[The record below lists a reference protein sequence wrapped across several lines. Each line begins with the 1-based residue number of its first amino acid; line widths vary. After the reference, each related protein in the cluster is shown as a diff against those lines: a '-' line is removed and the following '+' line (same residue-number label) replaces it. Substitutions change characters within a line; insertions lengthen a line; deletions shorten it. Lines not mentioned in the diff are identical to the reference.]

1 MRMFNN
7 LEGNRPML
15 YFLGGGLLLMSLFF
29 MVVIF
34 EKPELYAM
42 QLVLGIH
49 MILMGIQNRD
59 ELLDERVVALSNRA
73 FKTSYM
79 VTLLTGML
87 FFTLYTFGLITLK
100 AESAIVIIL
109 AIMFLSFS
117 VSNFMLWRKY

>member
-1 MRMFNN
+1 MFNH
-7 LEGNRPML
+7 LEGNRPIL
-15 YFLGGGLLLMSLFF
+15 YFLGAGLMVMSIFL

-49 MILMGIQNRD
+49 LILMGIQNRD
-59 ELLDERVVALSNRA
+59 EIVDERVTILNNRA
-73 FKTSYM
+73 FKTSYL
-79 VTLLTGML
+79 VTLVTGMI
-87 FFTLYTFGLITLK
+87 FFTLYTFNLIHLN
-100 AESAIVIIL
+100 AQSAIVILL

>member
-1 MRMFNN
+1 MFDH
-7 LEGNRPML
+7 LEDNRPML

>member
-1 MRMFNN
+1 MFNH

-15 YFLGGGLLLMSLFF
+15 YFLGAGLLLMSLFF
-29 MVVIF
+29 IVVIF
-34 EKPELYAM
+34 EKPEFYAM

-79 VTLLTGML
+79 VTLFTGML

-109 AIMFLSFS
+109 AVMSLSFS

>member
-1 MRMFNN
+1 MFNHS
-7 LEGNRPML
+7 EGNRPML

-29 MVVIF
+29 MIVIF

>member
-1 MRMFNN
+1 MFNN

>member
-1 MRMFNN
+1 MFNH
-7 LEGNRPML
+7 LEGNRPMF

-29 MVVIF
+29 MFVMF
-34 EKPELYAM
+34 EKPELYAI

-79 VTLLTGML
+79 VTLFTGMI
-87 FFTLYTFGLITLK
+87 FFTLYTYGLITLK

-109 AIMFLSFS
+109 AIMSLSFS

>member
-1 MRMFNN
+1 MFSH

-15 YFLGGGLLLMSLFF
+15 YFLGAGLLLMSLFF

-34 EKPELYAM
+34 EKPEFYAM

-79 VTLLTGML
+79 VTLFTGML

-109 AIMFLSFS
+109 AVMSLSFS

>member
-1 MRMFNN
+1 MFNH
-7 LEGNRPML
+7 LEDNRPML

-34 EKPELYAM
+34 EKPEVYAM

-79 VTLLTGML
+79 VTLVTGML

-109 AIMFLSFS
+109 SIMFLSFS

>member
-1 MRMFNN
+1 MFNH

-15 YFLGGGLLLMSLFF
+15 YFLGAGLLLMSLFF

-34 EKPELYAM
+34 EKPEFYAI

-79 VTLLTGML
+79 VTLFTGMI

-109 AIMFLSFS
+109 AVMSLSFS

>member
-1 MRMFNN
+1 MFNH

-15 YFLGGGLLLMSLFF
+15 YFLGSGLLLMSLFF

-87 FFTLYTFGLITLK
+87 FFTLYTFGLITIK

>member
-1 MRMFNN
+1 MFNH

-15 YFLGGGLLLMSLFF
+15 YFLGGGLLLISLFF
-29 MVVIF
+29 MLVMF

-49 MILMGIQNRD
+49 MILIGIQNRD

-79 VTLLTGML
+79 VTLFTGML

-109 AIMFLSFS
+109 AIMFLSFQ
-117 VSNFMLWRKY
+117 